1 MKKNVGI
8 SYKAF
13 AVILAA
19 VLILGG
25 TIGGTMAWLIDGTT
39 AMKNTFTDS
48 DVDIELTESEN
59 LNLQMIPGHTI
70 TKDPKV
76 TSNSYK
82 LVPNHIYDKAP
93 VIHVTKGSEA
103 CYVFVKIN
111 KSSNYDDYLAPYT
124 VADDWTL
131 VDGENNVYYKAF
143 TEKITANTELPV
155 LKDNKV
161 TVLESVTKKQMND
174 IKNNAVDEPTLTFTA
189 YAVQYYK
196 TNNTPFTVAEA
207 WAKATN

>member
-1 MKKNVGI
+1 MNKNVGI

-59 LNLQMIPGHTI
+59 LNLKMIPGHTI

-76 TSNSYK
+76 TVYEK
-82 LVPNHIYDKAP
+82 
-93 VIHVTKGSEA
+93 SEA

-111 KSSNYDDYLAPYT
+111 KSGNYDDYLAPYT